1 MNDGV
6 LIIGAGYVGMS
17 HALGFAKNCKVKVLD
32 IDQEKVNK
40 INDGDL
46 LINEHHHDPSQNL
59 ILNVEATTDRT
70 VILEEY
76 KYVLICLPT
85 DLNDESGDLET
96 TIISDYIK
104 YIIDATK
111 SYIIIKSTVPIGYT
125 QGQIDEYGSGRILFS
140 PEFLREDNSYP
151 DIQNPSRIIYGS
163 DSTFGKEYHQLV
175 EEIIQ
180 KKEVEVLFMS
190 PSEAE
195 AVKLFSNTYLA
206 MRVAFFNELDNFA
219 ITKNLRSKK
228 IIQGVSSD
236 PRVGMYYNNPS
247 FGYGGYCLPKDTKQ
261 LSELFKEKKIPNNL
275 ISSIDSSNQSRMKFI
290 SKHIAEKGISKI
302 GIYRINM
309 KKDSSN
315 FRNSAIITI
324 LKDLLELNYEVFIYE
339 PLIVEKIFF
348 GCKVIGNIDEFK
360 NKSQLIITNRFD
372 KKISDVE
379 NKIYSRDIFG
389 KD

>member
-17 HALGFAKNCKVKVLD
+17 HALGFAKNCEVKVLD
-32 IDQEKVNK
+32 IDKKKVNK
-40 INDGDL
+40 INDGDI
-46 LINEHHHDPSQNL
+46 LINEHHYDQSQNL
-59 ILNVEATTDRT
+59 IFNIEATTDRT

-125 QGQIDEYGSGRILFS
+125 QSQIDEYGSGRILFS

-219 ITKNLRSKK
+219 ITKNLSSKK

-275 ISSIDSSNQSRMKFI
+275 ISSIDSSNQSRMNFI

-315 FRNSAIITI
+315 YRNSAIITI

-379 NKIYSRDIFG
+379 NKVYSRDIFG